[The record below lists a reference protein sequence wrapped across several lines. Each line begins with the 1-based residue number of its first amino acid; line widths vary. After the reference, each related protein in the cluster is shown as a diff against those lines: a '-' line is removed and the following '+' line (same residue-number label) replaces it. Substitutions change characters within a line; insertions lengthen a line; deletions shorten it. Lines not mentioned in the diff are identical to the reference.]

1 MTPSAQK
8 LDQLGPDILG
18 IILLML
24 HDSSRGSLFSIST
37 ANTTLY
43 QLALPFIYRHCR
55 FDISKS
61 TTTARIRSFSQNETT
76 LRFIRM
82 ITVSGH
88 LCEITIRLSGLC
100 FPLNI
105 LGALHTH
112 HPSTRLNLYNFTR
125 PSRDAPLGSVAAEEE
140 LARSPCLRLIHTR
153 GYCMRTSG
161 DLPQMAFERIA
172 KLAPN
177 LEEMSTTG
185 KCACTSHRSRH
196 QIESETSEDALVYR
210 KVLKRIEMTEAALDV
225 HSLRYLSSF
234 AHLDK
239 LSSLLGVSPSPE
251 FLRTAASDAQGK
263 NVFSSLKHLSFSPQ
277 PLGFHLGGT
286 CFRVKS
292 LPLHFPLIILTRAHH
307 SSQQRHLGARFT
319 ETYREENAPRSSSST
334 LDRTLDGK
342 HEEAIY
348 LILASF
354 CPLRRIVIHMDLG
367 LVRNR
372 GLVGGSEEEQAE
384 RQRRAKIYTPVQ
396 KAMVKSI
403 WDDLALRKI
412 GVLLDELVLFV
423 GERYRYVVLAE
434 ESQWRWFRVKRSER
448 DDRQDEVDIQY
459 EEPEDF

>member
-1 MTPSAQK
+1 
-8 LDQLGPDILG
+8 
-18 IILLML
+18 
-24 HDSSRGSLFSIST
+24 
-37 ANTTLY
+37 
-43 QLALPFIYRHCR
+43 
-55 FDISKS
+55 
-61 TTTARIRSFSQNETT
+61 
-76 LRFIRM
+76 
-82 ITVSGH
+82 
-88 LCEITIRLSGLC
+88 
-100 FPLNI
+100 
-105 LGALHTH
+105 
-112 HPSTRLNLYNFTR
+112 
-125 PSRDAPLGSVAAEEE
+125 
-140 LARSPCLRLIHTR
+140 
-153 GYCMRTSG
+153 MRTSG

-196 QIESETSEDALVYR
+196 QIESETSEDAVVYR
-210 KVLKRIEMTEAALDV
+210 KVLKKIEMTEAALDV

-239 LSSLLGVSPSPE
+239 LTSLLGVSPSPE
-251 FLRTAASDAQGK
+251 FLRTAASDVQGK
-263 NVFSSLKHLSFSPQ
+263 NVFSSLKHLSFSLNLWDFTSAELASALNLFLSTSP
-277 PLGFHLGGT
+277 
-286 CFRVKS
+286 S
-292 LPLHFPLIILTRAHH
+292 LSSLALIIPANKDTWELASVWSTMLQHHGLTLRVLQLHQA
-307 SSQQRHLGARFT
+307 
-319 ETYREENAPRSSSST
+319 ETYREENAPRVCLT
-334 LDRTLDGK
+334 VDQLRQLRDKAPHLEEFEFDIDRTLDGK

-412 GVLLDELVLFV
+412 GLSLDELVLFV
-423 GERYRYVVLAE
+423 GERYRYIVLAE

-448 DDRQDEVDIQY
+448 DDKQDEVDIQY
-459 EEPEDF
+459 EEPEEI